1 MSYLERFM
9 ADVECS
15 VTPYHA
21 VETIKN
27 KFLSADFVELKESET
42 WIIPDNE
49 RFHDEPRNLTM
60 DCSLIKE
67 HGIHFCDSVE
77 GIHEA
82 ILRPFRTK

>member
-9 ADVECS
+9 ADVERS

-42 WIIPDNE
+42 WNLE
-49 RFHDEPRNLTM
+49 RNKKYFAVRNG
-60 DCSLIKE
+60 S
-67 HGIHFCDSVE
+67 FV
-77 GIHEA
+77 
-82 ILRPFRTK
+82 RPFRGDVCGGRVLKNRKKSLNFFEKLGLS